1 MALEHPPPPCPVAVA
16 DGWEQ
21 LVDGLAVQRIHLHRR
36 ELEDALGK
44 GAAECGLPAQA
55 APLALVSRPAP
66 PPDTAVP
73 VVVAAGLLPFV
84 TVPQQ
89 IGRATDTG
97 PLAASARA
105 VAQMLTT
112 DGLEEAVAQGVEA
125 VCAASAWWVGAFAV
139 LRHRGGHHIHIDDDV
154 TDTVALTV
162 LTDATR
168 AVALGAATRVL
179 RRRLQRAGDGDPRLR
194 TAYCRAVTEAIVT
207 EPGLPALLEGLGELR
222 LVDLVVNALPW
233 RGQFLKYRSGLG
245 AGQVE

>member
-1 MALEHPPPPCPVAVA
+1 MADSWERLA
-16 DGWEQ
+16 DG
-21 LVDGLAVQRIHLHRR
+21 LIVQRIHLHRR
-36 ELEDALGK
+36 ELEDAVDK

-55 APLALVSRPAP
+55 APLALISRPAP
-66 PPDTAVP
+66 PPDAALP
-73 VVVAAGLLPFV
+73 VVAAAGLLPFV

-97 PLAASARA
+97 PLAAPARR
-105 VAQMLTT
+105 VAQALTA
-112 DGLEEAVAQGVEA
+112 DGLEEAVAQGIEA
-125 VCAASAWWVGAFAV
+125 VCDASAWWVGAFGV
-139 LRHRGGHHIHIDDDV
+139 LRHLGGHHVHIDDDV
-154 TDTVALTV
+154 TDIVALPP

-179 RRRLQRAGDGDPRLR
+179 RRRLQRAGDSDPRLR

-207 EPGLPALLEGLGELR
+207 EAGMPALLESLGELR
-222 LVDLVVNALPW
+222 LVDLVANALPW